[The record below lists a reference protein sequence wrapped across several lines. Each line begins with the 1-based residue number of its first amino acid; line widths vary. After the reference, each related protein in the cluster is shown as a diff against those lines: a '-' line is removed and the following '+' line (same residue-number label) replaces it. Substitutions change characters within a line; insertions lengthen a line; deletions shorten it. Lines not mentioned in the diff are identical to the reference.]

1 MNGKSDMSVAEEKT
15 WYNTENDNMVE
26 GFKLA
31 MRRLAAT
38 VTIVSTADD
47 EGYHGLAATA
57 VTSLS
62 TEPPAILACI
72 NRTASPFEVLLQ
84 RKRFAINIL
93 HSDNASLVPIF
104 SGKIKGPERF
114 KHGIWDHLDGVPILT
129 DAQAVIVCTLAE
141 ANDFGTHTIVIGMV
155 ETIRIRSDIDP
166 LIYHDGYLGKVVRL
180 A

>member
-1 MNGKSDMSVAEEKT
+1 MSMTDGKLWYEAAQETVA
-15 WYNTENDNMVE
+15 D

-57 VTSLS
+57 VTSVS
-62 TEPPAILACI
+62 AAPPSVLACI
-72 NRTASPFEVLLQ
+72 NRSASPSEVLIK
-84 RKRFAINIL
+84 RGRFAINIL
-93 HSDNASLVPIF
+93 HADNAGLVPVF

-114 KHGIWDHLDGVPILT
+114 KHGVWDHLDGVPVLT

-141 ANDFGTHTIVIGMV
+141 TLVFGTHTIVIGSV
-155 ETIRIRSDIDP
+155 DAVRIREDINP
-166 LIYHDGYLGKVVRL
+166 LIYQDGYLGQVVRRE
-180 A
+180 

>member
-1 MNGKSDMSVAEEKT
+1 MALAEEKT
-15 WYNTENDNMVE
+15 WFGAEHDNMAE

-38 VTIVSTADD
+38 VTIVSTGDE

-72 NRTASPFEVLLQ
+72 NRTASPFEKVLQ

-93 HSDNASLVPIF
+93 HRDNAGLVPIF

-114 KHGIWDHLDGVPILT
+114 KHGIWEHLDGVPILT
-129 DAQAVIVCTLAE
+129 DAQAVIACTLAE
-141 ANDFGTHTIVIGMV
+141 TNNFGTHTILIGV
-155 ETIRIRSDIDP
+155 ADAIRIRSDIDP
-166 LIYHDGYLGKVVRL
+166 LVYQDGYLGKVVAL

>member
-1 MNGKSDMSVAEEKT
+1 MTVTDEKT
-15 WYNTENDNMVE
+15 WYGAEHDNLAE

-38 VTIVSTADD
+38 VTIVSTGDD

-62 TEPPAILACI
+62 TEPPAILDCI
-72 NRTASPFEVLLQ
+72 NRTASPFEKLLQ

-93 HSDNASLVPIF
+93 HTDNAALVPVF

-114 KHGIWDHLDGVPILT
+114 KHGIWDHLDGVPILS
-129 DAQAVIVCTLAE
+129 DAQAAIICTLATTTE
-141 ANDFGTHTIVIGMV
+141 FGTHTIIIGKV
-155 ETIRIRSDIDP
+155 DTVRIREDIDP
-166 LIYHDGYLGKVVRL
+166 LLYQDGYLGKVVRL

>member
-1 MNGKSDMSVAEEKT
+1 MSVAEQQT
-15 WYNTENDNMVE
+15 WYGAEHDNMAE

-31 MRRLAAT
+31 MRRLSAT
-38 VTIVSTADD
+38 VTIVSTGDD

-72 NRTASPFEVLLQ
+72 NRTASPFEKLLQ

-93 HSDNASLVPIF
+93 HTDNASLVPVF

-114 KHGIWDHLDGVPILT
+114 KHGMWDHLDGVPILT
-129 DAQAVIVCTLAE
+129 DAQAVLACTLAE
-141 ANDFGTHTIVIGMV
+141 TKDFGTHTIIIGTV
-155 ETIRIRSDIDP
+155 DAIRIRPDIDP
-166 LIYHDGYLGKVVRL
+166 LIYQDGYLGKVVRL